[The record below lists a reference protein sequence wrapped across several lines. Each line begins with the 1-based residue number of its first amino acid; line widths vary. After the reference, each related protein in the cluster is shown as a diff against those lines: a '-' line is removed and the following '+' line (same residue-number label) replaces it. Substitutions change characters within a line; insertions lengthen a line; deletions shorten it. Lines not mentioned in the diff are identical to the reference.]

1 MYYIIR
7 RKQNGEVSF
16 KMAILIYQ
24 IEYTIGT
31 TNSIERALRQPKK
44 EKKIQ
49 LKEEHKILLQLKN
62 KAAKNYYS
70 IKLLCNTC
78 LTQY

>member
-16 KMAILIYQ
+16 KMAILIHQ

-31 TNSIERALRQPKK
+31 TYSIERVLSNPKK
-44 EKKIQ
+44 KKKIQ

-62 KAAKNYYS
+62 KAAKNY
-70 IKLLCNTC
+70 
-78 LTQY
+78 